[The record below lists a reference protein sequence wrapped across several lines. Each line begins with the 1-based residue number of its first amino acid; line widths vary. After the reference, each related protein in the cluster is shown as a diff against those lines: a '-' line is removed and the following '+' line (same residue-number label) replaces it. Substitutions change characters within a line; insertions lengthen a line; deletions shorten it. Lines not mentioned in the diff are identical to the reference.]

1 MQNRLAT
8 IRKRAALRLSG
19 IALTAL
25 LSLLQASAHAL
36 DPALAVGQLHHTQ
49 WRSEDA
55 APSNIVAIAQS
66 ADGFLWLGT
75 GAGLYRFD
83 GIRFERIKAFAG
95 KALHSGSI
103 SALHATSAG
112 QLLIGH
118 RFGGVTITE
127 PGRVVHYA
135 SKTLPTGNAWTFLSD
150 KTGTIWGAFTGGVAR
165 LRDGVWETFPLDG
178 EAIPFRTM
186 VRDWDGS
193 IWVTAKTG
201 AYVLPSGAHAFRRVH
216 ADLPWYP
223 YLSLAPDGRVW
234 AADFKRSRIG
244 PLVRDESVFMSAPEK
259 EHRPFPKDGEHHWFD
274 SAGSLWI
281 RSGAGLVRLPPLGT
295 ADSVPSNVRARAAQ
309 TFGINEGLTG
319 EPYCFLEDREGNVWI
334 GTAGGL
340 DRFRQPTVMRV
351 PLGRND
357 GSVGVAPGEAGQVW
371 ATTDSGGLYRVD
383 GRPEPIPEVGEHAS
397 HIHRD
402 RDGGIWIGSRT
413 GVWKIDGRSS
423 PVPVPRPDA
432 VDLRTDGTFAP
443 VHAIAKDRAGILWV
457 SFVTQGTYRR
467 VGSEW
472 TPVGNALGG
481 RVMSL
486 GNDSEGRLWIGY
498 IDRGAARVDG
508 DDVRTFRAEDGL
520 DIGAVISIFA
530 RGSRVWFGGQQGLAL
545 YDGTIMRTVS
555 FAGLPDLDVLSG
567 IVETESGQ
575 LWINGANGLTA
586 IDAEEWQ
593 RALREPDYR
602 PQARRFDAH
611 DGLLGSAT
619 QIRPL
624 PSLIQAGDGRIWA
637 AHPTGLFALDPNDL
651 RVNGLAPPVV
661 IQRIHF
667 QGRAYDVDAIPQLAR
682 GNSDVRVEFTAT
694 SLVVPQRVQFRYKL
708 EGYDRDWH
716 DSGGRRDAA
725 YTHVPPGRYVFR
737 VIAANNDGVWN
748 QEGAAITFTIPPAF
762 WQTTWFAA
770 LCLALAASLL
780 WGLYRLRIRQ
790 ISARQRDRM
799 DQRMQ
804 ERARIARELHDT
816 LLQSVT
822 GLALHVRAAADQ
834 VPTESPLRVRLE
846 RALVRANSVM
856 IEGRDRLS
864 DLRLPHR
871 HRVPLPIAL
880 ERICKELPGDF
891 PGAGCTLTVRNPVR
905 VIRQLVADE
914 AEHIVREAVT
924 NALRHSGGLNVTV
937 LLDFDPGA
945 LRMNVRDD
953 GRGFDEASG
962 PVADRPGHF
971 GFAGMR
977 ERASAIGAQLHVSSS
992 PEGTEV
998 RLVVPAGIAYAEG
1011 NPSLDSIAADHEHE
1025 RQPP

>member
-1 MQNRLAT
+1 M
-8 IRKRAALRLSG
+8 RLSG

-25 LSLLQASAHAL
+25 LSLLQVSAHAL
-36 DPALAVGQLHHTQ
+36 DPALAIDQLHHTQ

-55 APSNIVAIAQS
+55 APSNIVAITQS

-103 SALHATSAG
+103 SALHATSSG

-127 PGRVVHYA
+127 PGRVVHYGSA
-135 SKTLPTGNAWTFLSD
+135 ALPVGNAWTFLSD
-150 KTGTIWGAFTGGVAR
+150 KSGAIWGAFTGGVAR

-186 VRDWDGS
+186 VLDREGS

-201 AYVLPSGAHAFRRVH
+201 AYVLALGAHAFRRVH

-234 AADFKRSRIG
+234 AADFKRLRIG
-244 PLVRDESVFMSAPEK
+244 PLVRDDSVFRSAPDK
-259 EHRPFPKDGEHHWFD
+259 EHLPFPKGGEHHWFD

-281 RSGAGLVRLPPLGT
+281 RRGAGMVRLPRPGAGDT
-295 ADSVPSNVRARAAQ
+295 GSSNVGTRAAQ

-357 GSVGVAPGEAGQVW
+357 GSVGVAPGEAGRVW

-383 GRPEPIPEVGEHAS
+383 GRPEPIPQVGEHVS
-397 HIHRD
+397 HIHKD
-402 RDGGIWIGSRT
+402 REGVVWIGSRT
-413 GVWKIDGRSS
+413 GLWKTDGRSS

-432 VDLRTDGTFAP
+432 ADLRNDGTFAP
-443 VHAIAKDRAGILWV
+443 VHAIAKDRAGVLWV
-457 SFVTQGTYRR
+457 SFVTKGTYRR

-472 TPVGNALGG
+472 TPVSDALGA

-508 DDVRTFRAEDGL
+508 DKVRTFKAVDGL
-520 DIGAVISIFA
+520 NIGAVISIFA

-555 FAGLPDLDVLSG
+555 FAGLPDMDVVSG

-602 PQARRFDAH
+602 PRARRFGAH

-637 AHPTGLFALDPNDL
+637 AHPTGLFALEPHDL
-651 RVNGLAPPVV
+651 KVNGLAPAVV

-667 QGRAYDVDAIPQLAR
+667 GGRAFDVDVTPSLPR
-682 GNSDVRVEFTAT
+682 GSSDVRVEFTAT
-694 SLVVPQRVQFRYKL
+694 SLVIPQRVQFRYKL
-708 EGYDRDWH
+708 EGYDDDWR

-725 YTHVPPGRYVFR
+725 YTHVSPGRYVFR

-748 QEGAAITFTIPPAF
+748 QEGATITFTIPPAF
-762 WQTTWFAA
+762 WQTTWFAV
-770 LCLALAASLL
+770 LCIALAAALV

-790 ISARQRDRM
+790 ISARVRDRM

-834 VPTESPLRVRLE
+834 VPRESPLRARLE

-864 DLRLPHR
+864 DLRLPNR

-880 ERICKELPGDF
+880 ERLCKELPGDF
-891 PGAGCTLTVRNPVR
+891 PGAGCTLTIRNPVR
-905 VIRQLVADE
+905 DIRQLVADE
-914 AEHIVREAVT
+914 TEHIAREAVT
-924 NALRHSGGLNVTV
+924 NALRHSGGVNITV
-937 LLDFDPGA
+937 LLDFDPTA

-962 PVADRPGHF
+962 RVADRPGHF

-998 RLVVPAGIAYAEG
+998 RLVVPAGIAYVERDS
-1011 NPSLDSIAADHEHE
+1011 SLESSTADMSRSDGIRE
-1025 RQPP
+1025 PY